1 MKNPSQLCKCGHP
14 KYDHNLLQGKCYASG
29 RDNNQCTCKKFIPVP
44 MAIVNEPI
52 AVVEI
57 ERLGQ
62 WTFLFNVYSE
72 KLPLGS
78 SVTLAEELGS
88 VTGIRLRYLKGK

>member
-1 MKNPSQLCKCGHP
+1 
-14 KYDHNLLQGKCYASG
+14 
-29 RDNNQCTCKKFIPVP
+29 